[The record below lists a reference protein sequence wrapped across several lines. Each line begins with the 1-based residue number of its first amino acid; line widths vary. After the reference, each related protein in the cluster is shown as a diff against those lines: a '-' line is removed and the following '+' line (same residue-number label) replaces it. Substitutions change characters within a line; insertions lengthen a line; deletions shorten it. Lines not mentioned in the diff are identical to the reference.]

1 MDAPKR
7 KKWSEKFF
15 GFVSSD
21 GTPVFISR
29 SAKTHETLFTKMED
43 ADIFVRANF
52 ADGAWVALKSGASEI
67 SIKEAVEFGAAFSN
81 HWSQDAEV
89 FCVKKDQ
96 LQKIIPTGELLAK
109 GYFFVAE
116 PRVWFK
122 EIEQKL
128 SIGMAIDAQRKVAKL
143 VVGPVLATRKNSNY
157 FVTLVPGVERNAD
170 ELAEEIKN
178 RIMLKAAP
186 EHKPAI
192 DAITLEEI
200 KSWIPASKV
209 DVVG

>member
-15 GFVSSD
+15 AFISSD
-21 GTPVFISR
+21 GIPVFISR
-29 SAKTHETLFTKMED
+29 DIKTHETLLGKMED

-52 ADGAWVALKSGASEI
+52 ADAALVTLKSGASEI
-67 SIKEAVEFGAAFSN
+67 SIKEAVEFGAAFSSR
-81 HWSQDAEV
+81 WGQDSEV
-89 FCVKKDQ
+89 FCVKKNQ
-96 LQKIIPTGELLAK
+96 LQKTIPTGELLAK

-122 EIEQKL
+122 EVEQKL
-128 SIGMAIDAQRKVAKL
+128 CIGVAIDAQNKTARL
-143 VVGPVLATRKNSNY
+143 VIGPVLATRKNSNY
-157 FVTLVPGVERNAD
+157 FVTLVPGQEKNID
-170 ELAEEIKN
+170 ELCAEIKN

-192 DAITLEEI
+192 DAISVEEI
-200 KSWIPASKV
+200 KPWIPDAKV
-209 DVVG
+209 DVIG

>member
-29 SAKTHETLFTKMED
+29 SAKTHETLFAKMED

-52 ADGAWVALKSGASEI
+52 ADAAWVALKSGASEI
-67 SIKEAVEFGAAFSN
+67 SIKEAVELAAAFSN
-81 HWSQDAEV
+81 HWGTEAGA
-89 FCVKKDQ
+89 FCIKKNQ
-96 LQKIIPTGELLAK
+96 LTKRIPTGELLAK

-116 PRVWFK
+116 PRIWFK
-122 EIEQKL
+122 EAEQKL
-128 SIGMAIDAQRKVAKL
+128 CIGIAIDAQNKTAKL
-143 VVGPVLATRKNSNY
+143 VAGPVLATRKNSNY
-157 FVTLVPGVERNAD
+157 FVTLTPG
-170 ELAEEIKN
+170 AEKGIDALGAEIKN

-192 DAITLEEI
+192 DAISVEEI
-200 KSWIPASKV
+200 KQWIPSGKS
-209 DVVG
+209 DLVG